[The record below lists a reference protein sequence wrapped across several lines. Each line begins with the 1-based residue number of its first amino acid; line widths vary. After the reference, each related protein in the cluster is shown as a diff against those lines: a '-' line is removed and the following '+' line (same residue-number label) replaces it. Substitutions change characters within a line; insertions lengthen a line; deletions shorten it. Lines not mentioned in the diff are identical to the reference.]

1 MIILHLKIFQS
12 AMSRIWTIFIEI
24 KEGSRFLVDFSSIIT
39 VTRERIVSIRMQRI
53 TKKPKNSRQKYVKI
67 LKKETA
73 NMGSTVILLMALL
86 NSDALDKKTLLLILN
101 IVVITKLLDDKVE
114 FGNREDRKGVEK
126 IES

>member
-86 NSDALDKKTLLLILN
+86 NSDALDKKKLLLILN